1 MDPRLPLRGLR
12 ILSAE
17 QYGAGPFGS
26 MMLADLGA
34 EVIKI
39 ENPHEGG
46 DVSRQ
51 TGPFLLGDDSASPD
65 SQFFQ
70 SFNRNK
76 KSLRLDLKS
85 ERGQAVL
92 LRLVRTCDAV
102 MNNLRGDQP
111 AKLGLTYQALGAI
124 KPSIVCVHL
133 SAYGRDNERASW
145 PGYDYLMQAEAG
157 YMHLTGEPD
166 GPPTRM
172 GLSMVDYT
180 TGITTATALLAGV
193 LGASRSGRG
202 CDLDISLFDVAL
214 AQLTYPATWY
224 LTSGHVTQRMP
235 RSAHPATVPCQL
247 VRTADGWLFVMCMT
261 PKFWEAL
268 AQGVGRPEWLQDER
282 FATVAARRANR
293 EALSG
298 LLDEVFAAQGTQ
310 PWMHKLA
317 GKLPLAP
324 VLDLP
329 QALEN
334 PFAHRAG
341 MIQPLPHAAE
351 PTLRV
356 VANPI
361 REDGQRLPARA
372 CSHLGDDTDLGKV
385 AAAAGHQQDT
395 GVGARIERQR
405 HRHAGEHHHVVERN
419 QSIGSHVSTLRL
431 LLDDVNY

>member
-1 MDPRLPLRGLR
+1 MSSSTVNPHLPLRGLR

-26 MMLADLGA
+26 MLLADLGA

-39 ENPHEGG
+39 ENPHDGG
-46 DVSRQ
+46 DISRK
-51 TGPFLLGDDSASPD
+51 TGPFLLGDDPAAPD

-92 LRLVRTCDAV
+92 RRLTAGADAV

-111 AKLGLTYQALGAI
+111 AKLGLTYAALAAV

-133 SAYGRDNERASW
+133 SAYGRDNERAGW

-166 GPPTRM
+166 GPPARM
-172 GLSMVDYT
+172 GLSMVDYM
-180 TGITTATALLAGV
+180 TGTTTATALLAGV

-224 LTSGHVTQRMP
+224 LNAGYVTGRMP
-235 RSAHPATVPCQL
+235 RSAHPSAVPCEL

-261 PKFWEAL
+261 HKFWQAL
-268 AQGVGRPEWLQDER
+268 CQGVGRAEWLADER
-282 FATVAARRANR
+282 FATVEARRQHRA
-293 EALSG
+293 ALSA
-298 LLDEVFAAQGTQ
+298 LLDEAFAAHGSQR
-310 PWMHKLA
+310 WMQQLA

-324 VLDLP
+324 VLELP

-334 PFAHRAG
+334 PFARSVG
-341 MIQPLPHAAE
+341 MIQHLPHPAHPAQ
-351 PTLRV
+351 RV

-361 REDGQRLPARA
+361 RVDGQRLPGRA
-372 CSHLGDDTDLGKV
+372 CSALGADTEALLRQAGFS
-385 AAAAGHQQDT
+385 AAECEQLRQ
-395 GVGARIERQR
+395 ER
-405 HRHAGEHHHVVERN
+405 V
-419 QSIGSHVSTLRL
+419 I
-431 LLDDVNY
+431 